1 LKHLHQNLFTATLA
15 NGITV
20 LGEEMP
26 GVESV
31 AVALHV
37 AAGGI
42 HDPPGRCGLATLAG
56 EMSLRGAGGRTSREI
71 VDTLDG
77 AGAVWSH
84 GVTTTHTTVAAAMV
98 PRQLPE
104 VLSVFADLLRRPDL
118 PADQFEAAQQ
128 MVLQTIAG
136 MEDDPAHRAIAA
148 LKRLHLPSPWGQPT
162 EGIAEDVESAT
173 LDDVESF
180 LSRRM
185 GPTGMIV
192 AIAGR
197 IEWNEVL
204 RQFETLLG
212 NWQGESAVTIPTGP
226 RGPFS
231 RHIEHDSQQTHIA
244 LAWSMPPA
252 RDDDSAKCRAVL
264 SVLGG
269 GTSSRFFTEVREK
282 RGLCYGVS
290 AGYASQRDFGLAI
303 CHAGTTAARAQ
314 ETLNVMLAEIDRL
327 PGSLDADELERVK
340 ARVTAGLVMQ
350 QESTTTRADSLAGQ
364 WYHLGRLRTLQE
376 DLARYDA
383 LDVPT
388 LEAWL
393 ASRPPRDLSVVSLGP
408 EPLEVPHAVS
418 A

>member
-1 LKHLHQNLFTATLA
+1 MNQKIFIATLD

-31 AVALHV
+31 AVAMHV

-42 HDPPGRCGLATLAG
+42 HDLPGRCGLATLAG

-71 VDTLDG
+71 VDSLDG

-84 GVTTTHTTVAAAMV
+84 GVTTTHTTVAAAMI

-104 VLSVFADLLRRPDL
+104 VLAVFADLIRRPDL

-136 MEDDPAHRAIAA
+136 MEDDPAHRAMAA
-148 LKRLHLPSPWGQPT
+148 LRRLHLPSPWGLPT
-162 EGIAEDVESAT
+162 EGIADEVEAAT
-173 LDDVESF
+173 LDNVRMF
-180 LSRRM
+180 LARRM
-185 GPTGMIV
+185 GPAGMIV

-197 IEWNEVL
+197 IVWNDVL
-204 RQFETLLG
+204 RAFNDLLG
-212 NWQGESAVTIPTGP
+212 DWTGEPVSPMTTGP
-226 RGPFS
+226 RGPFV
-231 RHIEHDSQQTHIA
+231 RHICHDSQQTHVA

-269 GTSSRFFTEVREK
+269 GTSSRLFTEVREK

-290 AGYASQRDFGLAI
+290 AGYASQRDFGMAV

-314 ETLNVMLAEIDRL
+314 ETLDVMLAEIDRL

-350 QESTTTRADSLAGQ
+350 QESTTSRADSLAGQ
-364 WYHLGRLRTLQE
+364 WYHLGRIRTLEE

-383 LDVPT
+383 LDVPM

-393 ASRPPRDLSVVSLGP
+393 ASRPPRDLSVVCLGP
-408 EPLEVPHAVS
+408 EPLHIPGSATPVS
-418 A
+418 